1 VRLHEK
7 GGKRHE
13 MPAHTSWSISSTTIS
28 PRRGSATRAKAPSS
42 APVSKTGVLT
52 DKPMNRIE
60 AYRMIGRRTAE
71 AGFKIKLGCH
81 VFRATGI
88 TALPR
93 GGRHAR
99 ATPR

>member
-1 VRLHEK
+1 
-7 GGKRHE
+7 
-13 MPAHTSWSISSTTIS
+13 
-28 PRRGSATRAKAPSS
+28 
-42 APVSKTGVLT
+42 
-52 DKPMNRIE
+52 MNRIE
-60 AYRMIGRRTAE
+60 AYRMIRRRIAE

-93 GGRHAR
+93 GGRRAR